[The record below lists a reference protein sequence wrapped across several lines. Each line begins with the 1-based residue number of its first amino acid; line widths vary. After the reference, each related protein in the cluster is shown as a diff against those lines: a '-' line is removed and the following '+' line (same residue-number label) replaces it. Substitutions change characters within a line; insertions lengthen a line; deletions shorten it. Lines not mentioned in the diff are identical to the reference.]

1 MKEIKLEIV
10 TPSKTAFSGA
20 INSIS
25 VPGTSGAFQVLYNH
39 APILSSF
46 EIGVIKINDS
56 NNNELIFATSGGTIE
71 VLENK
76 ILILAESLERPKEI
90 DINRAEKAKDRAKER
105 LASKSKEID
114 QSRAEAALQRAIN
127 RIKVSKN
134 YS

>member
-46 EIGVIKINDS
+46 EIGVIKISDS

-90 DINRAEKAKDRAKER
+90 DINRAEKAKDRAKDR
-105 LASKSKEID
+105 LASKGKEID

>member
-25 VPGTSGAFQVLYNH
+25 VLGTSGAFQVLYNH

-46 EIGVIKINDS
+46 EIGVIKISDS

-105 LASKSKEID
+105 LASKGKEID

>member
-46 EIGVIKINDS
+46 EIGVIKISDS

-105 LASKSKEID
+105 LASKGKEID

>member
-25 VPGTSGAFQVLYNH
+25 IPGTSGAFQVLYNH

-46 EIGVIKINDS
+46 EIGVIKISDS

>member
-10 TPSKTAFSGA
+10 TPSKTAYSGA

-46 EIGVIKINDS
+46 EIGVIKISDS

-71 VLENK
+71 VLDNK
-76 ILILAESLERPKEI
+76 ILILAESLEKPNEI
-90 DINRAEKAKDRAKER
+90 DVDRAEKAKDRAKER

>member
-25 VPGTSGAFQVLYNH
+25 IPGTSGAFQVLYNH

-46 EIGVIKINDS
+46 EIGVIKISDS

-105 LASKSKEID
+105 LASKGKEID

>member
-46 EIGVIKINDS
+46 EIGVIKISDS

-90 DINRAEKAKDRAKER
+90 DIDRAEKAKDRAKER
-105 LASKSKEID
+105 LASKGKEID

>member
-46 EIGVIKINDS
+46 EIGVIKISDS